1 LNRNAEKNETP
12 TLGGNSKNDGA
23 SDATNSRGEAQTNV
37 LTNML
42 ISNLEASRHD
52 KNSDASNW
60 NTQFLKPI
68 TAESAVNLSN
78 QGMETC
84 VLALH
89 TCMDF
94 LFIFDIFLRF

>member
-12 TLGGNSKNDGA
+12 TLGGNSKNDG
-23 SDATNSRGEAQTNV
+23 TINV
-37 LTNML
+37 QTNML
-42 ISNLEASRHD
+42 ISNLEASRQD

-94 LFIFDIFLRF
+94 CFPGFNMIQYFK